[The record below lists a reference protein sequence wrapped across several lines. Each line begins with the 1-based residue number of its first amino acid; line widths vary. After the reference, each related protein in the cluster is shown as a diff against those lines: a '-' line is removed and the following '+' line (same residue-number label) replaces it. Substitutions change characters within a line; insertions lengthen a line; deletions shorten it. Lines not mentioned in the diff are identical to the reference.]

1 MCMKVLLD
9 NVYKGEIYMFNVYDL
24 MYVFNKSEAKVIYRC
39 INMLVGNSGRRMISY
54 DTVVGYTL
62 LTLLEKHF
70 GLSLDN
76 PICFYIDALRV
87 DVGYSEYLGKF
98 TLSVFEDLEY
108 AERCRASA

>member
-1 MCMKVLLD
+1 
-9 NVYKGEIYMFNVYDL
+9 MFNVYDL

-76 PICFYIDALRV
+76 PVTFYIDALCV
-87 DVGYSEYLGKF
+87 TVGFSEYTGKYI
-98 TLSVFEDLEY
+98 LSVFEDEDY
-108 AERCRASA
+108 AEGCRAAA